1 MFFSLL
7 PNLEF
12 SQQRTK
18 YRFTDQ
24 EFVVAKNIF
33 RSIQINNSAY
43 ATEIFR
49 EVQIR
54 DGARPD
60 TLANAIYGNPQ
71 YDWVVLLT
79 NKIINIQ
86 TDWVLSSEEF
96 EKYIFKKY
104 SNPQEIKHW
113 KTIEVKNDLGEIV
126 QPAGV
131 IVYYDPSNPS
141 SYTLRY
147 VKSYN
152 PRVEEFT
159 TGNEVLESVSYYE
172 YEQEINEKKRTL
184 QILKPEYLQSFI
196 IAFKVATGYLPSDQ
210 IANNSNRTVIRTLN
224 KYNIFN
230 NLEI

>member
-43 ATEIFR
+43 ATEIFK
-49 EVQIR
+49 EVLIK

-71 YDWVVLLT
+71 YDWVILLT
-79 NKIINIQ
+79 NKIINLQ
-86 TDWVLSSEEF
+86 TDWVLSGEEF
-96 EKYIFKKY
+96 ETYIFKKY

-131 IVYYDPSNPS
+131 IVYYDPSDPN

-152 PRVEEFT
+152 PRVEEFV
-159 TGNEVLESVSYYE
+159 TGNQVLESVSYYE

-184 QILKPEYLQSFI
+184 QILKPEYLQSFVTV
-196 IAFKVATGYLPSDQ
+196 FKVATGYLPSDQ
-210 IANNSNRTVIRTLN
+210 ISNKSNRTIIRTLN

>member
-24 EFVVAKNIF
+24 EFVIAKNIF
-33 RSIQINNSAY
+33 RTIQINNSAY
-43 ATEIFR
+43 ATELFAEI
-49 EVQIR
+49 QIK
-54 DGARPD
+54 DGVRPD
-60 TLANAIYGNPQ
+60 VLANSIYGNSQ
-71 YDWVVLLT
+71 YDWVILLT
-79 NKIINIQ
+79 NKIINLQ
-86 TDWVLSSEEF
+86 TDWVLSNAEF
-96 EKYIFKKY
+96 EKYVFKKY

-113 KTIEVKNDLGEIV
+113 KTIEVKNDLGEVV

-131 IVYYDPSNPS
+131 IVYYEPSNPS

-152 PRVEEFT
+152 PRVEEIA
-159 TGNEVLESVSYYE
+159 TGNQVLESVSNYE
-172 YEQEINEKKRTL
+172 YEQEINEKRRFI
-184 QILKPEYLQSFI
+184 QILKPEYLQSFVT
-196 IAFKVATGYLPSDQ
+196 AFKVGTGYLPSDQ
-210 IANNSNRTVIRTLN
+210 IAINSNRSTIRSLN

-230 NLEI
+230 NLEL